1 MACHAPQDASSNA
14 EVQRSSVSNA
24 RGRMP
29 RLESQKLRS
38 ATAGA
43 RGKALKAGSTHLSNK
58 AKGVIT
64 VNYVNLPPVYLVD
77 CPAHR
82 TQSTS
87 LPIYLA
93 VYHLPQSTSRW

>member
-1 MACHAPQDASSNA
+1 MACHAPQDAASNP
-14 EVQRSSVSNA
+14 EVQSLSVSNA

-43 RGKALKAGSTHLSNK
+43 RGKALKAASTHLSNK
-58 AKGVIT
+58 AQGVIT

-77 CPAHR
+77 CASHR
-82 TQSTS
+82 SAIYH